1 MNDCLKTLNIKD
13 FLFLRSILASVSFS
27 TRTVN
32 KTNASQNVERR
43 HKSNITVHPNLDVGH
58 GISRGLPNGLDELTG
73 YDVTAVVRL
82 LECIDSRSFYMPTTE
97 LCKNAQ

>member
-1 MNDCLKTLNIKD
+1 MYIIQMNDCLKTLNIKD

-58 GISRGLPNGLDELTG
+58 GISRGLPNGLDDAEFF
-73 YDVTAVVRL
+73 
-82 LECIDSRSFYMPTTE
+82 S
-97 LCKNAQ
+97 